1 MHEVTH
7 AHTHTHWLRLLQYLI
22 VAQTAGCGTKVCFG
36 VAATSQQH
44 SSASGSERVCTEK
57 RGKEEA
63 RGGGR
68 ICGQRNQQKERE
80 RQKHREYKS
89 SVQTPNRGSKTA
101 GMKEA
106 LKWEEQRKRKGGND
120 GLEKKQQSTCTIV
133 GAENMRKREAHK
145 FRSFQQSRHLA

>member
-1 MHEVTH
+1 M
-7 AHTHTHWLRLLQYLI
+7 
-22 VAQTAGCGTKVCFG
+22 AQTAGCGTKVCFG

-44 SSASGSERVCTEK
+44 SSASESERVCTEK

-63 RGGGR
+63 RGGGEDLWAEKPAER
-68 ICGQRNQQKERE
+68 ERE

>member
-7 AHTHTHWLRLLQYLI
+7 THIHTHWLRLLQYLI

-63 RGGGR
+63 GGERRG
-68 ICGQRNQQKERE
+68 EDLW
-80 RQKHREYKS
+80 
-89 SVQTPNRGSKTA
+89 A
-101 GMKEA
+101 
-106 LKWEEQRKRKGGND
+106 
-120 GLEKKQQSTCTIV
+120 EKP
-133 GAENMRKREAHK
+133 AERKRETETNQVYK
-145 FRSFQQSRHLA
+145 LPTEDQRQQV